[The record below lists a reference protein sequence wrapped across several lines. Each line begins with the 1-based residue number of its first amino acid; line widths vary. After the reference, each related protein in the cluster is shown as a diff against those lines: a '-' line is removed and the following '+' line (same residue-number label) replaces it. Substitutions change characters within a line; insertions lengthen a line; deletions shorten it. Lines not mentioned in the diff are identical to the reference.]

1 MTHNLLASPWGAA
14 FENLVTQVSSELAI
28 CSPYIGRGP
37 CERIA
42 SILQKKN
49 KTNISITLLTDLSI
63 DNALGGFT
71 DIEAL
76 THLYEAIP
84 GTKIQC
90 LPNVHA
96 KIYIAD
102 ECSAVV
108 TSSNL
113 TDAGMYRNFEYG
125 LCIKERRLVKKIA
138 EDFRRYATLG
148 APINPLKFPKLKKA
162 IAELREIKAQLDTQL
177 EEKSVKLSKTF
188 ESKRQ
193 AVHEQLLVARAEGMS
208 PHAAFADTI
217 LYLLKQAPTSTEEL
231 YPAIQNIHPELCDD
245 TVKLVIKGK
254 EWGQPKWRHQIRH
267 LQQSL
272 KKQGRI
278 KLGKEGK
285 WHLA

>member
-1 MTHNLLASPWGAA
+1 
-14 FENLVTQVSSELAI
+14 
-28 CSPYIGRGP
+28 
-37 CERIA
+37 
-42 SILQKKN
+42 
-49 KTNISITLLTDLSI
+49 
-63 DNALGGFT
+63 
-71 DIEAL
+71 
-76 THLYEAIP
+76 
-84 GTKIQC
+84 
-90 LPNVHA
+90 
-96 KIYIAD
+96 
-102 ECSAVV
+102 
-108 TSSNL
+108 
-113 TDAGMYRNFEYG
+113 MYRNFEYG

-148 APINPLKFPKLKKA
+148 APINPLKFPQLKKA

-208 PHAAFADTI
+208 PNAAFADTI

-278 KLGKEGK
+278 KRGKKASGILPNDRKTIHLSTLTAHLRRPTFPDDSMMQGSTDNEVRAPAVFRYGNAAPRSKAVILFSSISGRISRLLAGKKAMSAAPLGK
-285 WHLA
+285 LISRSALPPAMR